1 MHDLKFV
8 VRDYFCESREEFE
21 CLWIEIDALSQPH
34 FFHVQLCI
42 DTQRHLLKTLLNIS
56 TLAELDKI
64 RNDNKLC
71 VTLGDFNISLLNFE
85 AQLVATGNFIN
96 STSSYCYSLQISSNN
111 QNKSSFSYTRR

>member
-1 MHDLKFV
+1 MHDLKFL

-21 CLWIEIDALSQPH
+21 CLWIEIDALSQPNVPCSIMYRH
-34 FFHVQLCI
+34 PKTSLENF
-42 DTQRHLLKTLLNIS
+42 TQYIYS
-56 TLAELDKI
+56 CLDKI
-64 RNDNKLC
+64 RNDSKLC

-111 QNKSSFSYTRR
+111 QNNSSFSYTRR